1 MNKQLVL
8 QSELGNVM
16 ENLDEFIITKSS
28 EGINYCNK
36 NGFQILLSIQKII
49 KKIDEIQH
57 V

>member
-49 KKIDEIQH
+49 KKIDEI
-57 V
+57 